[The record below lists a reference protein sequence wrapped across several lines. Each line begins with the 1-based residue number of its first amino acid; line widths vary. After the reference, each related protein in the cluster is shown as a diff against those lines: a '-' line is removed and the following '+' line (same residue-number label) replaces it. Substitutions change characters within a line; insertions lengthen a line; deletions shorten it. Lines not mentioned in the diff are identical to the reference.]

1 MDGAVAERDV
11 IRALKDYTE
20 LRAVLVI
27 NNKEVDLHLSNLVE
41 PTWLISDCDVD
52 TRELAMPIVRR
63 LYEALYQQG
72 RYKT

>member
-11 IRALKDYTE
+11 IRELKDYTE

-41 PTWLISDCDVD
+41 PTWVISDCDVE
-52 TRELAMPIVRR
+52 TKELAMPVVRR
-63 LYEALYQQG
+63 LYEALFMEG
-72 RYKT
+72 RYRS

>member
-27 NNKEVDLHLSNLVE
+27 NNKEVDLHLSDLKE
-41 PTWLISDCDVD
+41 PTWMISECDQE
-52 TRELAMPIVRR
+52 TKELALPVVRR
-63 LYEALYQQG
+63 LYEALFMEG
-72 RYKT
+72 RYRS

>member
-41 PTWLISDCDVD
+41 PTWVISDCDVG
-52 TRELAMPIVRR
+52 TRELAMPVVRR
-63 LYEALYQQG
+63 LYEALFMEG
-72 RYKT
+72 RYRS

>member
-11 IRALKDYTE
+11 IRELKDYTE

-27 NNKEVDLHLSNLVE
+27 NNREVDLHLSNLVE
-41 PTWLISDCDVD
+41 PTWIISDCDVE

-63 LYEALYQQG
+63 LYEALFQQG

>member
-20 LRAVLVI
+20 LRAVLVM

-41 PTWLISDCDVD
+41 PTWVISDCDVE
-52 TRELAMPIVRR
+52 TRELAMPVVRR
-63 LYEALYQQG
+63 LYEALFMEG
-72 RYKT
+72 RYRS

>member
-11 IRALKDYTE
+11 IRVSKDYTE

-41 PTWLISDCDVD
+41 PTWVISDCDLE

-63 LYEALYQQG
+63 LYEAMFQEG
-72 RYKT
+72 RYQT

>member
-1 MDGAVAERDV
+1 MDGAVTERDV
-11 IRALKDYTE
+11 IRELKDYTE

-27 NNKEVDLHLSNLVE
+27 NNREVDVHLCNIKD
-41 PTWLISDCDVD
+41 PTWVISDCDVE

-63 LYEALYQQG
+63 LYEALFQQG

>member
-1 MDGAVAERDV
+1 MDGALAERDV

-41 PTWLISDCDVD
+41 PTWVISDCDVK
-52 TRELAMPIVRR
+52 TKELARPIVRR
-63 LYEALYQQG
+63 LYEALFQQG

>member
-1 MDGAVAERDV
+1 MDGALAERDV

-41 PTWLISDCDVD
+41 PTWVISDCDMA
-52 TRELAMPIVRR
+52 TKELAMPVVRR
-63 LYEALYQQG
+63 LYEALFMEG
-72 RYKT
+72 RYRS